1 MKKILKLLFTTFVFI
16 TIVTSPAYAQDITL
30 KLNGNILNPSV
41 APVIENGST
50 LVPLR
55 IISENMGASVVWNG
69 EERSITIEKEDT
81 SIYLILEQS
90 DVIVNGETKSLSVAP
105 KIINGSTMVPIRFV
119 SQNLDCSV
127 NWDGANR
134 VVSIIEN
141 GVTVMENIAPVPQ
154 EQPKPV
160 YTNDG
165 KHQVIDD
172 ENFVV
177 YTTKTGTK
185 YHVDG
190 CPSLSKSKFETTLG
204 KATDN
209 WYDACDKCN
218 APILNI

>member
-1 MKKILKLLFTTFVFI
+1 MKKTLKVLLISFILITFTVNPVF
-16 TIVTSPAYAQDITL
+16 AQDITL
-30 KLNGNILNPSV
+30 KLNGNVLYPSV

-55 IISENMGASVVWNG
+55 IISENMGASVLWNG

-81 SIYLILEQS
+81 SIYLILEQK
-90 DVIVNGETKSLSVAP
+90 DVFVNGETKTLSVAP

-119 SQNLDCSV
+119 SQNLDCTV
-127 NWDGANR
+127 NWDGTNR

-141 GVTVMENIAPVPQ
+141 GITIIENTPAAPEKPIQ
-154 EQPKPV
+154 PV

-172 ENFVV
+172 ENFIV

-190 CPSLSKSKFETTLG
+190 CPSLSKSKYETTLG
-204 KATDN
+204 NATDN
-209 WYDACDKCN
+209 WFDACDKCN